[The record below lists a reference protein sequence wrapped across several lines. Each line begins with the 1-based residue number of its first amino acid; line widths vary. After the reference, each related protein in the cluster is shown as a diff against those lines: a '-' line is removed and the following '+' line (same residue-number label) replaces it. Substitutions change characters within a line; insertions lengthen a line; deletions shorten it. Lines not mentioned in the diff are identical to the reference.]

1 MSKIRRTVS
10 YLKRNGIANTITAV
24 LERIDKKGM
33 EQAGRQAASYMR
45 QVTPGER
52 WEMDVF
58 SDAENRTWKK
68 AYTFSILVPAYETD
82 ETYLH
87 AIIVTDYKKN
97 FKLI

>member
-45 QVTPGER
+45 QVTTKER
-52 WEMDVF
+52 WEMDAF

-68 AYTFSILVPAYETD
+68 W
-82 ETYLH
+82 
-87 AIIVTDYKKN
+87 
-97 FKLI
+97 LIFTCSERNTAFPTI

>member
-33 EQAGRQAASYMR
+33 DQAGRQAASYMR
-45 QVTPGER
+45 QVTTKER
-52 WEMDVF
+52 WEMDAL
-58 SDAENRTWKK
+58 SGAENRTWEK

-82 ETYLH
+82 ET
-87 AIIVTDYKKN
+87 
-97 FKLI
+97 

>member
-33 EQAGRQAASYMR
+33 DQAGRQAASYMR

-52 WEMDVF
+52 WEMDAF
-58 SDAENRTWKK
+58 SDAENRTW
-68 AYTFSILVPAYETD
+68 ASASFVLWDIPAFSCSL
-82 ETYLH
+82 
-87 AIIVTDYKKN
+87 K
-97 FKLI
+97 